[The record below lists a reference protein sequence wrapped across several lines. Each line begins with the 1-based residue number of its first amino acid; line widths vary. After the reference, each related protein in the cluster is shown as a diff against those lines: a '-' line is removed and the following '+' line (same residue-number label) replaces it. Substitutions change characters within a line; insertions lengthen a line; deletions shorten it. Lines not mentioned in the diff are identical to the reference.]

1 MPKKKQFSFFNIN
14 KGGNMNYL
22 ETAKKWL
29 WSILDLGLVIV
40 ALAVVLQVLF
50 GASVPFVG
58 GDVVANVIQLVTAL
72 GSQGLVGLVAVG
84 VLFWVF
90 NRKV

>member
-1 MPKKKQFSFFNIN
+1 
-14 KGGNMNYL
+14 MNYL

-90 NRKV
+90 NRKA

>member
-1 MPKKKQFSFFNIN
+1 
-14 KGGNMNYL
+14 MNYL
-22 ETAKKWL
+22 DTAKKWL

>member
-1 MPKKKQFSFFNIN
+1 
-14 KGGNMNYL
+14 MNYL

-58 GDVVANVIQLVTAL
+58 GDVVANVVQLVTAL

>member
-1 MPKKKQFSFFNIN
+1 MALVYFR
-14 KGGNMNYL
+14 
-22 ETAKKWL
+22 
-29 WSILDLGLVIV
+29 LGSSNSCTCS
-40 ALAVVLQVLF
+40 VLQVLF

>member
-1 MPKKKQFSFFNIN
+1 
-14 KGGNMNYL
+14 MNYL

-90 NRKV
+90 NRK

>member
-1 MPKKKQFSFFNIN
+1 
-14 KGGNMNYL
+14 MNYL

-29 WSILDLGLVIV
+29 WPILDLGLVVV

>member
-1 MPKKKQFSFFNIN
+1 
-14 KGGNMNYL
+14 MNYL

-50 GASVPFVG
+50 GSSVPFVG

>member
-1 MPKKKQFSFFNIN
+1 
-14 KGGNMNYL
+14 MNYL

-50 GASVPFVG
+50 GAYVPFVG

>member
-1 MPKKKQFSFFNIN
+1 
-14 KGGNMNYL
+14 MNYL

-29 WSILDLGLVIV
+29 WAILDLGLVIV

>member
-1 MPKKKQFSFFNIN
+1 
-14 KGGNMNYL
+14 MNYL

>member
-1 MPKKKQFSFFNIN
+1 
-14 KGGNMNYL
+14 MNYL

-29 WSILDLGLVIV
+29 WSILDLGLVVV

-50 GASVPFVG
+50 GTAVPFVG

-90 NRKV
+90 NLKD

>member
-1 MPKKKQFSFFNIN
+1 MH
-14 KGGNMNYL
+14 YL
-22 ETAKKWL
+22 DTAKQCL
-29 WSILDLGLVIV
+29 WSILALGLVIV

-72 GSQGLVGLVAVG
+72 GSQGVVGLVAVG

>member
-1 MPKKKQFSFFNIN
+1 MT
-14 KGGNMNYL
+14 YL

>member
-1 MPKKKQFSFFNIN
+1 
-14 KGGNMNYL
+14 MNYL

-29 WSILDLGLVIV
+29 WSILDLGLVVV

>member
-1 MPKKKQFSFFNIN
+1 
-14 KGGNMNYL
+14 MNYL
-22 ETAKKWL
+22 DTAKKWL

-50 GASVPFVG
+50 GSSVPFVG